1 MDTVPLIERSLCL
14 KKVGDRVVAKGT
26 TGNIAVGH

>member
-14 KKVGDRVVAKGT
+14 KKVCDRVVAKGT
-26 TGNIAVGH
+26 TGNTVVGH